1 MIPELNQPTRI
12 ASLEC
17 GFAKIRCLPEVSVSN
32 LGAARMNFIAH
43 LSRRRLGT
51 FCFLLSPA
59 VFLAV
64 TFVEKNLQA
73 RSADAPV
80 LIWDI
85 DLTLA
90 WALPRNACTTDTPLK
105 TSEDKTPSTIGL
117 LDLHAS
123 GREELTR
130 APKR

>member
-1 MIPELNQPTRI
+1 MWIRKN
-12 ASLEC
+12 SLLAGGVRLQSGRGPHE
-17 GFAKIRCLPEVSVSN
+17 
-32 LGAARMNFIAH
+32 FIAH

-59 VFLAV
+59 AFLAV
-64 TFVEKNLQA
+64 TFAEKNLQA

-90 WALPRNACTTDTPLK
+90 WALPRNVCTTDTPLK
-105 TSEDKTPSTIGL
+105 TSDDKTLSTSRL

-123 GREELTR
+123 GREELTTGR
-130 APKR
+130 LNGKKNRQ